1 MDLIAKRPEPRV
13 SRAELMATAARR
25 YLPNCALGL
34 PEGDEPAAP
43 QGLTDDLGAQ
53 ASDRRALF
61 DSLVTESNR
70 VTVLGHLHPRHLR
83 KEYGE

>member
-1 MDLIAKRPEPRV
+1 MDPITKRTEPRV

-34 PEGDEPAAP
+34 PDPDEPAVEATTY
-43 QGLTDDLGAQ
+43 GGGAQ

>member
-1 MDLIAKRPEPRV
+1 MDLITKRQGASR
-13 SRAELMATAARR
+13 SRAELMASAARR

-34 PEGDEPAAP
+34 AEPEPESEAP
-43 QGLTDDLGAQ
+43 TQTTTIKATP
-53 ASDRRALF
+53 DRRAIL
-61 DSLVTESNR
+61 DSLVVESNR